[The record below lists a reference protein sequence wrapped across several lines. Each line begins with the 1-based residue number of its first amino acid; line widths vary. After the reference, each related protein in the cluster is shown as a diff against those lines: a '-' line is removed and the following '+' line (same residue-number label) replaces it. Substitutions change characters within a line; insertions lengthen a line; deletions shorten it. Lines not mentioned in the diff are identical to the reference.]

1 MYGLN
6 RESAECEILFKG
18 RGKGH
23 ENNRGMGH
31 TDREMGARG
40 MRSGVQL
47 GHKSASVQGFW
58 GTGWDAVSL
67 DWPLA

>member
-1 MYGLN
+1 MDLIERVQSVRFYLRGW
-6 RESAECEILFKG
+6 
-18 RGKGH
+18 GKGH
-23 ENNRGMGH
+23 EINRGMGH
-31 TDREMGARG
+31 TDREMGAQG

-47 GHKSASVQGFW
+47 GNKSASVLVFW